1 MNKNMYPLMLS
12 DDVVAAIDRL
22 AYEHGTN
29 RSNMVN
35 QILAEYVSYTTPE
48 MRMQGIFSNVEKR
61 LSGRDSFQILLQN
74 SGSVFSLR
82 SALAFK
88 YNPNV
93 RYTVE
98 LYRTFHGDAFGE
110 LRVSLRTQNANLILY
125 LTQFYKLWIKLESV
139 YNASC
144 EYLLDGGKLT
154 RKLKLDMDDARKLT
168 EDDIGGLIANFIT
181 YFDRAMKAF
190 FYNLDD
196 ANAALEQTEKF
207 VREYHR
213 NAAAFI

>member
-1 MNKNMYPLMLS
+1 MNKSMYPLMLS
-12 DDVVAAIDRL
+12 DDVVAAVDRL

-48 MRMQGIFSNVEKR
+48 MRMQGIFSNVEKL
-61 LSGRDSFQILLQN
+61 LSGRDSFQIMLQN

-98 LYRTFHGDAFGE
+98 LYRAMHGNAFGE
-110 LRVSLRTQNANLILY
+110 LRVNLRTQNASLMLY
-125 LTQFYKLWIKLESV
+125 LTQFYKLWIKLESAYV
-139 YNASC
+139 PGC
-144 EYLLDGGKLT
+144 EYLLEGGKLS
-154 RKLKLDMDDARKLT
+154 RKLKLDPADAQKLT
-168 EDDIGGLIANFIT
+168 EDDIGALIANYIM

-190 FYNLDD
+190 FYNLNDT
-196 ANAALEQTEKF
+196 NAALEQTEAL
-207 VREYHR
+207 VREYCR
-213 NAAAFI
+213 SAPAFI